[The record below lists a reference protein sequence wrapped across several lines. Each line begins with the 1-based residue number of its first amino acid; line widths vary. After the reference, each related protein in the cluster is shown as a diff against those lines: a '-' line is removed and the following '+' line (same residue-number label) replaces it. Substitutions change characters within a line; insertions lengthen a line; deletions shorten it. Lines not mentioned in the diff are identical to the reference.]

1 MTVKVIRKRE
11 SKKLSQPREA
21 SQDRAAGYNMVS
33 WMRSQERER
42 TWGQAEEIWFP
53 YFALVIVSQTCLVL
67 DELDSFE
74 VFLKRGFVSI
84 SLD

>member
-1 MTVKVIRKRE
+1 
-11 SKKLSQPREA
+11 
-21 SQDRAAGYNMVS
+21 MVS
-33 WMRSQERER
+33 WMGSQERER

-74 VFLKRGFVSI
+74 ECSSGGNLFL
-84 SLD
+84 SL

>member
-74 VFLKRGFVSI
+74 ECSSSGDLFL
-84 SLD
+84 SL